1 MPFGSLDLM
10 SALTRSLARMTKQPD
25 PTADLIARLDAAERL
40 PGAPELR
47 AFTYELLGDATSVVD
62 VGCGAGRAVAELAA
76 RRVTAVGVDSD
87 ARMIGVA
94 RSRRP
99 HLDLRVGDA
108 YRLPLPDHSVEGY
121 RADKVFHELADPR
134 RALAEAHR
142 VLAPG
147 GRVVLAGQ
155 DWDTVV
161 IDSDDPVLTRALV
174 HARADLVTAPRAA
187 RAHRALLLDA
197 GFHRVTAEVR
207 TSVLT
212 GPEALPLLTALAGA
226 TVSAGAVD
234 RDRAEAW
241 TAEQRA
247 RAAEDRLFV
256 ALPVF
261 VASAT
266 RGDGDGLQDGPRD
279 GLRATSTPASP
290 VPSAGS
296 PPPCPRPRSGPAAPA
311 PSPR

>member
-1 MPFGSLDLM
+1 
-10 SALTRSLARMTKQPD
+10 MTKRPD
-25 PTADLIARLDAAERL
+25 ATGDLIARLDAAERL
-40 PGAPELR
+40 PGAAGLREL
-47 AFTYELLGDATSVVD
+47 TYELLGDATSVVD

-87 ARMIGVA
+87 ARMIGIA
-94 RSRRP
+94 RSRWP
-99 HLDLRVGDA
+99 HADLRVGDA
-108 YRLPLPDHSVEGY
+108 YRLPLPDHAVEGY

-161 IDSDDPVLTRALV
+161 IDSDDPALTRTLV

-226 TVSAGAVD
+226 TVSAGAVG

-247 RAAEDRLFV
+247 RAAEGRLFV

-266 RGDGDGLQDGPRD
+266 RGDRDGPRD
-279 GLRATSTPASP
+279 GPRPTSTPASP

-296 PPPCPRPRSGPAAPA
+296 PPTCPHPRSGPAAPA
-311 PSPR
+311 PSPC